1 MVGLNIHDKRVS
13 NTTRVGNFPD
23 GPTMSLS
30 ESPKKELRNNKENI
44 EDTLKNKERLDEADL
59 TSVLQNV
66 INRKRFEYTFKD
78 VFTFILKCAVC
89 RKGGPQFKKHELF

>member
-13 NTTRVGNFPD
+13 NTTRVRNIPD

-30 ESPKKELRNNKENI
+30 ESPKNELRNNMEKI

-78 VFTFILKCAVC
+78 IFTFILKCACC
-89 RKGGPQFKKHELF
+89 RKRGPQFKKHELF

>member
-1 MVGLNIHDKRVS
+1 VGLNIHDKRVS
-13 NTTRVGNFPD
+13 NTTRIVNIPD

-30 ESPKKELRNNKENI
+30 ESPKNELRNNMENI
-44 EDTLKNKERLDEADL
+44 EDTLKNKESLDEADL

-78 VFTFILKCAVC
+78 IFAFLLKCAC
-89 RKGGPQFKKHELF
+89 FRKGGPQFKKHELF